1 MKKEFVNLKDIV
13 NKINEKNGFEVLKE
27 NKASEYFSE
36 LKKMIGIDENLYLID
51 PKKKNLGY
59 KIPIELEGLLIFFLK
74 NWTSNQVIKS
84 LRKEFKKVIKY
95 REEDS
100 INVYGKDKYYN
111 EAYNIK
117 KEFIKFIL
125 ESKEIEQDHKMEYIS
140 KLSQSNMEIYEV
152 SKDVIL
158 NKIED
163 KMVKMSKEL
172 SYKNKEIDMIDLDER
187 IYLLYA
193 YNEKFNDMLE
203 ELKIAK
209 SKLDSQNIDILKE
222 TSMFDYIESI
232 NDAKYREKLRYDNE
246 ILKISKIDKK
256 KRIDDIIKLSE
267 IEFKAEKANNIK
279 KKISKEEINRSR
291 REIEKLKHEL
301 EEKGLRL

>member
-125 ESKEIEQDHKMEYIS
+125 ESKEIEQDHKIEYIS

>member
-125 ESKEIEQDHKMEYIS
+125 ESKEIEQDHKIEYIS

-279 KKISKEEINRSR
+279 KR
-291 REIEKLKHEL
+291 
-301 EEKGLRL
+301 

>member
-1 MKKEFVNLKDIV
+1 
-13 NKINEKNGFEVLKE
+13 
-27 NKASEYFSE
+27 
-36 LKKMIGIDENLYLID
+36 MIGIDENLYLID

>member
-1 MKKEFVNLKDIV
+1 
-13 NKINEKNGFEVLKE
+13 
-27 NKASEYFSE
+27 
-36 LKKMIGIDENLYLID
+36 
-51 PKKKNLGY
+51 
-59 KIPIELEGLLIFFLK
+59 
-74 NWTSNQVIKS
+74 
-84 LRKEFKKVIKY
+84 
-95 REEDS
+95 
-100 INVYGKDKYYN
+100 
-111 EAYNIK
+111 
-117 KEFIKFIL
+117 
-125 ESKEIEQDHKMEYIS
+125 
-140 KLSQSNMEIYEV
+140 
-152 SKDVIL
+152 
-158 NKIED
+158 
-163 KMVKMSKEL
+163 
-172 SYKNKEIDMIDLDER
+172 MIDLDER

-279 KKISKEEINRSR
+279 KR
-291 REIEKLKHEL
+291 
-301 EEKGLRL
+301 

>member
-125 ESKEIEQDHKMEYIS
+125 ESKEIEQDHKIEYIS

-193 YNEKFNDMLE
+193 YNEKFYDMLE

-232 NDAKYREKLRYDNE
+232 NDSKYREKLRYDNE

-279 KKISKEEINRSR
+279 KR
-291 REIEKLKHEL
+291 
-301 EEKGLRL
+301 

>member
-279 KKISKEEINRSR
+279 KR
-291 REIEKLKHEL
+291 
-301 EEKGLRL
+301 